1 MQIPISNH
9 FNKYFRAPAARTGDL
24 GMQTLRGV
32 HVYVADAGLLSLAK
46 IPGGSEE
53 GFNLLFVL
61 DQYGFECYVSSL
73 LLTGGTT
80 STNDFL

>member
-1 MQIPISNH
+1 M
-9 FNKYFRAPAARTGDL
+9 
-24 GMQTLRGV
+24 
-32 HVYVADAGLLSLAK
+32 YVADAGLLSLAK

-80 STNDFL
+80 STNDIL